1 MAVVSGPRGSNSVT
15 QDIRKV
21 DFGDAILLLQPD
33 AAPLTVLTKRLGK
46 SVTHNPDFKWA
57 EDDLDVRFD
66 AINNGAGYTDSA
78 TSIVVDTGT
87 LFAQHDLV
95 KNTRTGEVFRVTAVA
110 TNTLTVVR
118 GVGNSG
124 TGVAMLDNDELL
136 ILGSAQPEGDTSKA
150 ARSSTTTTQTGY
162 TQIFR
167 RPVELTETWRHS
179 DQNVSEND
187 WDYQI
192 KKAGIEHMKDIELAF
207 LYGKASLDTSG
218 PQPRR
223 TTGGVISGITTNV
236 TAAGGALSE
245 ASFWAALRPA
255 FRYGAKRKTMFA
267 SPLVV
272 SVLNGY
278 ARGKVQVINQSANT
292 YGVNVTQYQSP
303 QGLLN
308 VVSHDLLEGA
318 YGGYGVIVDM
328 ENAKYRFLSN
338 SKGKGSRDTHLNTNI
353 QAPDADTRKDE
364 FLTECGLALGQQK
377 THALITGVTG

>member
-1 MAVVSGPRGSNSVT
+1 MTVIAGARGTGNVT
-15 QDIRKV
+15 QTMRKV

-46 SVTHNPDFKWA
+46 SATINPDFNWA

-66 AINNGAGYTDSA
+66 AVNNSGGYNTSA
-78 TSIVVDTGT
+78 TTIAVDTGT

-95 KNTRTGEVFRVTAVA
+95 KNTRTGEVFRVTAVS
-110 TNTLTVVR
+110 TNDLTVVR

-124 TGVAMLDNDELL
+124 TGVAMNDNDELL
-136 ILGSAQPEGDTSKA
+136 ILGSAQPEGDTSKP

-167 RPVELTETWRHS
+167 EPVESTETWRHS
-179 DQNVSEND
+179 DQVVSEND

-192 KKAGIEHMKDIELAF
+192 RKSGIEHMKDIELAF
-207 LYGKASLDTSG
+207 LFGKASVDTSG
-218 PQPRR
+218 SQPRR
-223 TTGGVISGITTNV
+223 TTGGVIPQITTNV

-255 FRYGAKRKTMFA
+255 FRYGSKRKTMFA

-278 ARGKVQVINQSANT
+278 ARGKVQVVNQRDNT

-303 QGLLN
+303 HGLLN
-308 VVSHDLLEGA
+308 VVNHDLLEGSI
-318 YGGYGVIVDM
+318 YGGYAVIVDM
-328 ENAKYRFLSN
+328 EQAKYRYLAN
-338 SKGKGSRDTHLNTNI
+338 SKGSRDTHLRTNI

-377 THALITGVTG
+377 THALLTGITG